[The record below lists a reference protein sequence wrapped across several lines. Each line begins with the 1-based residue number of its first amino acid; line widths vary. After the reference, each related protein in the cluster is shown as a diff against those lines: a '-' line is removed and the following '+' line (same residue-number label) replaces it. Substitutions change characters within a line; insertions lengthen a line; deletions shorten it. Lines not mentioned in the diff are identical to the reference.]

1 MAAATPESSGQS
13 RKVLDEARV
22 TESGFDEEVLSELGE
37 DFSAEAGS
45 GDKVELDKADLPMPF
60 EEEPEAEPAP
70 EPAVEVDLSDEP
82 GLPPMDDGEAPPKS
96 KARRLIFLGILA
108 GVAIGLGLGLWYGL
122 LKPKE
127 RVKTDLPPYFFRG
140 SIPDADKVLRVT
152 LEPFIVPLLASEEGR
167 LLRVGVSLESHDDE
181 AKQLLGEKTR
191 LLRDVIYRLLRDRPA
206 GEIMTYRGK
215 KLLQAQ
221 IKAEL
226 NHVLNQRLV
235 YQVLFTEFVITG

>member
-13 RKVLDEARV
+13 RKVLDEARI
-22 TESGFDEEVLSELGE
+22 TDSGFDEEVLSDLGD
-37 DFSAEAGS
+37 DFVSEAGS

-60 EEEPEAEPAP
+60 EEEPAPEPED

-82 GLPPMDDGEAPPKS
+82 DLRPKEDEEPPKS
-96 KARRLIFLGILA
+96 KARRFVFLGVLA

-122 LKPKE
+122 LEPKE
-127 RVKTDLPPYFFRG
+127 RERTELPPYFFRG
-140 SIPDADKVLRVT
+140 PVPDADKILRVT